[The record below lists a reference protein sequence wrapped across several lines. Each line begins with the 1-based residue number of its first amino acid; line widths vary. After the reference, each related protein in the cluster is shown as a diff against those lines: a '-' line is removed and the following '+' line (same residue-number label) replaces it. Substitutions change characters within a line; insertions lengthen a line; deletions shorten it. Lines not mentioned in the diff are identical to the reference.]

1 MPFRT
6 LLLLITMI
14 TAPVWAQKV
23 GPLQDSLFHIERSKN
38 ANIVQY
44 DALVDESGDLL
55 SKEPITG
62 YWIRHAE
69 QGQVEELSWAQKKLA
84 YGFKVKL
91 KPGENIANMELAA
104 KLGRS
109 ITIMRSD
116 KDYKAVTDI
125 EGVASYLD
133 RIFIHSSGKGLST
146 KVDYIELFGQ
156 SVSDQTE
163 QYERFIPNK

>member
-1 MPFRT
+1 MLYRSI
-6 LLLLITMI
+6 LLLIVMI
-14 TAPVWAQKV
+14 TASVWAQKAE
-23 GPLQDSLFHIERSKN
+23 PLRDALFHIERSKN

-44 DALVDESGDLL
+44 DAQLDSSGNLL
-55 SKEPITG
+55 SKEPISG

-69 QGQVEELSWAQKKLA
+69 QGQVEELSWAQKKFA

-91 KPGENIANMELAA
+91 KPEENTAKMELAA

-109 ITIMRSD
+109 ITVMQSD
-116 KDYKAVTDI
+116 NDYKAMTDI